1 MNNMDKI
8 VKVLDEKLKFSLEVL
23 KVKDILGNVD
33 LNDGTDNQEYLE
45 LSVMH
50 FLSLIKLNRLYKNKK
65 IDIDLYDSLKNNLDQ
80 YYRIKGKIAELDYVS
95 YISDNINIDTFLAN
109 YTELLS
115 SLFKSL
121 SYYDVLFDPVEDE
134 MSSIII
140 NGIDKKIKN
149 KKKNNI
155 KKRNGI

>member
-149 KKKNNI
+149 KKKNKI

>member
-149 KKKNNI
+149 KKKNKN

>member
-1 MNNMDKI
+1 M
-8 VKVLDEKLKFSLEVL
+8 
-23 KVKDILGNVD
+23 
-33 LNDGTDNQEYLE
+33 
-45 LSVMH
+45 
-50 FLSLIKLNRLYKNKK
+50 
-65 IDIDLYDSLKNNLDQ
+65 DQ

-140 NGIDKKIKN
+140 NGIYY
-149 KKKNNI
+149 
-155 KKRNGI
+155 